1 MVQSSDKMD
10 DKQLTEIFKSEYS
23 NLVAVLCHYYGLT
36 DIQLAQDIVSDTFYK
51 AMKSW
56 SHNGVPEAPKAWLRK
71 VALNQLRDLHRR
83 KKTFDEKVS
92 PHIDAHDKSYQ
103 IPDITNEI
111 IEDSQ
116 LRMLFV
122 VCDPELNKLA
132 QICLAL
138 RILCGFNIE
147 EIAKA
152 LLSNK
157 ENINKKLYRAKKAI
171 KEKLIQETRLSKE
184 DYKERLD
191 NVLRVI
197 YLLFNE
203 GYYSSVKE
211 ENIREDICWE
221 AMRLNIFLSNHD
233 YFEKHKIYAQLAL
246 MCFHASRLEARK
258 SGESSNLLYHDQD
271 RSKWNKALINKGEK
285 YLKLS
290 AHGNRISKYHL
301 EASIAY
307 WHAYD
312 LEHKWENILQL
323 YNRLLTIEYSPIIA
337 MNRTYA
343 LAMAHSVEEAITEA
357 FKFDL
362 KENHLYYCLLAELY
376 RMEGNPEQEI
386 SYLSL
391 ALKYAKK
398 NNEQEVILIKLKR
411 AQKI

>member
-1 MVQSSDKMD
+1 MD
-10 DKQLTEIFKSEYS
+10 HKQLTEIFKTTYS

-36 DIQLAQDIVSDTFYK
+36 DIQFAQDIVSETFYK
-51 AMKSW
+51 AMKTW
-56 SHNGVPEAPKAWLRK
+56 SHNGIPQSPKAWLRK
-71 VALNQLRDLHRR
+71 VALNQLKDHYR
-83 KKTFDEKVS
+83 KTKTFEEKVA
-92 PHIDAHDKSYQ
+92 PQ
-103 IPDITNEI
+103 IGSKTGVSQLPEITNEI

-116 LRMLFV
+116 LRMMFV
-122 VCDPELNKLA
+122 VCNPDLSKAA

-157 ENINKKLYRAKKAI
+157 ENINKKLYRAKKSI
-171 KEKLIQETRLSKE
+171 KEKLHLENQLTEE
-184 DYKERLD
+184 DYKERLE

-221 AMRLNIFLSNHD
+221 AMRLNIFLTKYD
-233 YFEKHKIYAQLAL
+233 YFEKQKIYALLAL
-246 MCFHASRLEARK
+246 MCFHASRLEARR
-258 SGESSNLLYHDQD
+258 SGESSDLLYHDQD
-271 RSKWNKALINKGEK
+271 RSKWNKDLIKKGEK

-290 AHGNRISKYHL
+290 AKGSSISKYHI

-307 WHAYD
+307 WHTIES
-312 LEHKWENILQL
+312 EHKWQNILPL

-343 LAMAHSVEEAITEA
+343 LAMAESVPKAITEA
-357 FKFDL
+357 LKFDV
-362 KENHLYYCLLAELY
+362 KKNHHYYCLLAELY
-376 RMEGNPEQEI
+376 RMEGDSEREI
-386 SYLSL
+386 SNLSQ
-391 ALKYAKK
+391 ALQLAKK
-398 NNEQEVILIKLKR
+398 KNEQALILKKLKK
-411 AQKI
+411 AQGI